1 MYVYVYRTK
10 IQIGDVS
17 FVFLLP
23 RMDPDNAVAA
33 ATSRNEPTTACV
45 CKPHQL
51 QRPASRQD
59 RESTHDTAGELT
71 HEGLGMTGPDPN
83 EVYDEDTKPPYSYA
97 TLIAQAINSTED
109 KRMTLSGIYL
119 HIHERYPYFK
129 MENTGWQVSLIKN
142 VICVYILGTIHIEDI
157 KNSRKKNI
165 HVFYLNLEFNPS

>member
-45 CKPHQL
+45 WKPHQL

-59 RESTHDTAGELT
+59 RESTHDTTGEST
-71 HEGLGMTGPDPN
+71 YEGLGMTGPDPN

-129 MENTGWQVSLIKN
+129 MENTGWQVNFNNECNL
-142 VICVYILGTIHIEDI
+142 CVYLEIIHIKDI
-157 KNSRKKNI
+157 KNS
-165 HVFYLNLEFNPS
+165 